1 MSSLFSLLGT
11 MGTALSAQ
19 QEALNVTGQN
29 VTNVNTPGYVDQS
42 VVMETDGTGANGD
55 GGVNATVQ
63 STFDA
68 FTYGQVLVQQ
78 GLSGAANARS
88 GALNEAQNV
97 VAPQGGDDV
106 GDEMTS
112 FFSSL
117 QALSANPSDSS
128 ARSGVLAAA
137 QAVAQ
142 SFSTTANGLAQQQA
156 SMLTQAQGVAT
167 QVNSDL
173 SQIASL
179 NTQIAQN
186 SAAGN
191 QSPDLSDQLDSVV
204 SDVANL
210 VGATVVQSPS
220 GGVTLFG
227 AGVVLVSG
235 SNASSLD
242 VSAGSSGAMQVTVN
256 QPGAAPTDVTSN
268 VTEGTLGGLREARDV
283 DIAQSATQLDQ
294 LAYGFANAVNAVQQ
308 SGYGLDGVTGRPLFT
323 PPTQVAGAAAN
334 MSVDPSVADQP
345 NAIAATANPQDLPG
359 GDDNVLALEQ
369 VANQS
374 LGGGG
379 TPSQQYAA
387 ITAQIGNAAS
397 AASTDATTRSATLTQ
412 AQNLNSSASGVSL
425 TEETVNMT
433 QFQQAFEAA
442 TQVLNVA
449 SDLLGE
455 FISQMSS
462 TTA

>member
-11 MGTALSAQ
+11 MGSALSAQ
-19 QEALNVTGQN
+19 QEGLNVTGQN
-29 VTNVNTPGYVDQS
+29 VSNVNTPGYVDQR
-42 VVMETDGTGANGD
+42 VVMETNGTGDDSD

-68 FTYGQVLVQQ
+68 FTYGQVLTQQ

-88 GALNEAQNV
+88 EALNEAQNV

-106 GDEMTS
+106 GSEMTS

-117 QALSANPSDSS
+117 EALSANPSDSS
-128 ARSGVLAAA
+128 ARSGVLASA

-142 SFSTTANGLAQQQA
+142 TFSSAANGLAQQQA
-156 SMLTQAQGVAT
+156 SLLSQAQGVAT

-173 SQIASL
+173 SQIATL
-179 NTQIAQN
+179 NGQIAQN
-186 SAAGN
+186 TASGN
-191 QSPDLSDQLDSVV
+191 PSPDLSDQLDSVV
-204 SDVANL
+204 GDVANL
-210 VGATVVQSPS
+210 VGASVVQNPS
-220 GGVTLFG
+220 GGVTLFA
-227 AGVVLVSG
+227 AGVALVSG
-235 SNASSLD
+235 DSASALD
-242 VSAGSSGAMQVTVN
+242 VSAGPTGAMQITVN

-268 VTEGTLGGLREARDV
+268 ITEGTLGGLREARDV
-283 DIAQSATQLDQ
+283 DIAQSASQLDQ

-334 MSVDPSVADQP
+334 MSVDASVAGQP

-359 GDDNVLALEQ
+359 GNDSVLALEQ

-387 ITAQIGNAAS
+387 LTSQIGNAAS
-397 AASTDATTRSATLTQ
+397 AASTEATTRSETLTQ

-425 TEETVNMT
+425 NEETVNMT

-442 TQVLNVA
+442 TQVLTVA
-449 SDLLGE
+449 SDLLGN
-455 FISQMSS
+455 FISQMSG